1 MVLERLDLVEIAAL
15 AHLEAVV
22 AVELEERSDDWV
34 LAAHTLEAGVG
45 VRGLQDG
52 AVPPIGVVER
62 LLALPGVDGGIIA
75 GHEAVALD
83 NPDELLA
90 RVVEVQLELVGRGGD
105 RLTAGELQALN
116 QVLVGDLGE
125 LAALI
130 SVKVDVV
137 NIERRGDQASGG
149 HTVADGVD
157 SGGRV
162 GSGVPAEVADVLEL
176 EVDADLVVLER
187 NQWQRKARVAA
198 EPELEGNV
206 ESVLRRAV
214 ADLCE
219 RVGLTR
225 GAVRIARLTTLLD
238 DVDQL
243 GYIANHLRITGLLTG
258 LLGELIPNVEPVTVV
273 LVNALAADLELDIVD
288 EVVANP
294 VEPAE
299 LGTSTVSRGEGN
311 LGEGGLEVDAAN

>member
-1 MVLERLDLVEIAAL
+1 MLLGLEGKRVHIDASGGHIGVVLERLDLVEIAAL
-15 AHLEAVV
+15 AHLEAIV

-75 GHEAVALD
+75 CHEAVALD

-105 RLTAGELQALN
+105 GLTASELQALN
-116 QVLVGDLGE
+116 QVLVRDLGE

-130 SVKVDVV
+130 SVEVDVV
-137 NIERRGDQASGG
+137 DIERRGDQASGG

-157 SGGRV
+157 SCGRV
-162 GSGVPAEVADVLEL
+162 GGGVPAEVADILEL
-176 EVDADLVVLER
+176 EVDANLVVLER
-187 NQWQRKARVAA
+187 NQGERQTRVAA
-198 EPELEGNV
+198 EPELQRNV
-206 ESVLRRAV
+206 QGVLRGAV
-214 ADLCE
+214 AALGH

-225 GAVRIARLTTLLD
+225 
-238 DVDQL
+238 
-243 GYIANHLRITGLLTG
+243 
-258 LLGELIPNVEPVTVV
+258 
-273 LVNALAADLELDIVD
+273 
-288 EVVANP
+288 
-294 VEPAE
+294 
-299 LGTSTVSRGEGN
+299 
-311 LGEGGLEVDAAN
+311 